1 MGKALLAFF
10 AILGLVVVAFAASAS
25 AEDLTVRQLVNQYRG
40 DNGVERL
47 AAVSYLS
54 GLGLGYMHGSVLTEM
69 RTGKPLFCFP
79 LKLKIDA
86 AVTASA
92 LEHLMKEMPQS
103 ANEDASSM
111 LAFAF
116 MSTFRCKS

>member
-116 MSTFRCKS
+116 MSTFPCKS